1 MLKNASPQRFDAERA
16 AAYDDRIRRLAP
28 GYDLLQSTV
37 ASVLAARLPDD
48 AHLLVVGA
56 GTGAEIVT
64 MGRNVSRWQFT
75 AVDPSPDMLDRCR
88 SRVAEAGL
96 APRVEYVCDRIEDAS
111 FPRRFDAATSLLVA
125 HFIDGDAAK
134 QRYFHALAEWL
145 RPDAPLVWAD
155 LYRPTSDE
163 AYRAL
168 WAAWREQTG
177 ARMEADAA
185 ARAFERIDEGIS
197 FVRPATL
204 HQIVADAGLTPPV
217 PLYQHLLWG
226 AWMSTAA

>member
-1 MLKNASPQRFDAERA
+1 MPKNGSPQRFDAERA

-134 QRYFHALAEWL
+134 QRYFHALAGWL

-204 HQIVADAGLTPPV
+204 HQIVADAGLPHPYHSTSISC
-217 PLYQHLLWG
+217 G
-226 AWMSTAA
+226 AHG

>member
-1 MLKNASPQRFDAERA
+1 MPKNASPQRFDAERA

-37 ASVLAARLPDD
+37 ASVLAA
-48 AHLLVVGA
+48 
-56 GTGAEIVT
+56 
-64 MGRNVSRWQFT
+64 
-75 AVDPSPDMLDRCR
+75 
-88 SRVAEAGL
+88 
-96 APRVEYVCDRIEDAS
+96 RVEYVCDRIEDAS

-134 QRYFHALAEWL
+134 QRYFHALAGWL

-185 ARAFERIDEGIS
+185 ARAFERVDEGIS

-204 HQIVADAGLTPPV
+204 HQIVADAGLPPPV